1 MCEKLCPWP
10 EKSRLYS
17 LNSQS
22 VNGSKSVLVAQ
33 HDECSSSGC
42 NNGITG
48 ASTHA
53 PFKIG

>member
-33 HDECSSSGC
+33 HDEC
-42 NNGITG
+42 
-48 ASTHA
+48 
-53 PFKIG
+53 